1 MDSSPAGGETAGE
14 STPTT
19 GKIFTIF
26 GPRGG
31 SGKTMLAVNLAVT
44 LARQHPGQVCLA
56 DLSLTFGHCAM
67 TLNVAPKRSLA
78 ATSAGSLANLETKD
92 LDFYLAEHESSLK
105 LLVGSN
111 SPEEGD
117 AVTGPH
123 VSALFSVLKRAFPV
137 VIVDTCSVFSDAEI
151 AALEGSDK
159 ILMICTLELS
169 TLRDVSECKRIF
181 SEVIHIPSDRVYY
194 VMNNPFPF
202 KPLGMEQ
209 FVENLEQT
217 IDAEIPY
224 GNDLPAK
231 ASVGGHAFVQTQ
243 ANAPISRGIM
253 ALAKTLE
260 TEAFPQAQ
268 QERKSGFFRR

>member
-1 MDSSPAGGETAGE
+1 MESESSSAGSAGE

-19 GKIFTIF
+19 GKVYTVF

-31 SGKTMLAVNLAVT
+31 SGKTTLAVNLAVA
-44 LARQHPGQVCLA
+44 LARSHPGDVCLV

-78 ATSAGSLANLETKD
+78 ATSAESLSKLEPKD

-123 VSALFSVLKRAFPV
+123 VGALFSTLKKSFPV
-137 VIVDTCSVFSDAEI
+137 VIVDTASVFTDAEI
-151 AALEGSDK
+151 AALEGADK
-159 ILMICTLELS
+159 ILMVCTLELS
-169 TLRDVSECKRIF
+169 TLRDVSECKRLF
-181 SEVIHIPSDRVYY
+181 SDVIHIPNDRVYY

-202 KPLGMEQ
+202 KPLAMEQ
-209 FVENLEQT
+209 FVQNLEQS

-231 ASVGGHAFVQTQ
+231 SSVGGHAFIQTQ
-243 ANAPISRGIM
+243 ANAPISRGIT
-253 ALAKTLE
+253 ALAKTIE
-260 TEAFPQAQ
+260 ADAFPQAQ
-268 QERKSGFFRR
+268 QEKRGLFGRR